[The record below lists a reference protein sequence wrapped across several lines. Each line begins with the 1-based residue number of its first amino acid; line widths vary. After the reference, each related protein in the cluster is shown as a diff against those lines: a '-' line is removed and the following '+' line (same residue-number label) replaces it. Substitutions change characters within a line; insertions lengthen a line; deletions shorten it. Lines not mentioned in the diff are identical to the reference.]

1 MTPTTSTNRKTP
13 AMKTL
18 KTTLRSLLNM
28 FQDICGF
35 ADNLSGVKS
44 ASQVTVRLEKLDE
57 LWENVNDVI
66 LNIETHDDYDEEEDN
81 CSKQRSEFSSKYYD
95 LKSLLLD
102 KVKEFQEP
110 PALNQSTRNLEA
122 ADQATMER
130 VRLPQIVLQTFD
142 GNIDDWLSFR
152 DLYLSLIHRK
162 ADLPEVEKFHY
173 LKGCLAGEAKSL
185 VDPLPITREN
195 YQVAWDSVMKR
206 YNDSKQLKRRQ
217 VQALFKLPKLAKE
230 SATELRSL
238 LEGFE
243 RSMQTLDQLV
253 QPVEYKDL
261 LLLDVLCARLDPITR
276 RSWEELSSTKEQDT
290 IKDLTDF
297 LQRRV
302 KVLAALPTKSSSY
315 KEEPPQQKRA
325 PFRHLSYTTVQRER
339 WGCVACQ
346 EDHPLY
352 QCPRFQRMSIP
363 DRTKVLRDNGLCR
376 NCFRHGHWAV
386 DCSSPYT
393 CRNCRGKHHTLVC
406 SLTPSNGSRNGSPTL
421 RAPAASRSTHSE
433 RPTTQGGTP
442 AQVSSNVTGTKVSS
456 ILLATAVILVE
467 GNNGDSGFKCNF
479 MIEKLAQQLKVQ
491 SNGRLL

>member
-1 MTPTTSTNRKTP
+1 
-13 AMKTL
+13 
-18 KTTLRSLLNM
+18 
-28 FQDICGF
+28 
-35 ADNLSGVKS
+35 
-44 ASQVTVRLEKLDE
+44 
-57 LWENVNDVI
+57 
-66 LNIETHDDYDEEEDN
+66 
-81 CSKQRSEFSSKYYD
+81 
-95 LKSLLLD
+95 
-102 KVKEFQEP
+102 
-110 PALNQSTRNLEA
+110 
-122 ADQATMER
+122 
-130 VRLPQIVLQTFD
+130 
-142 GNIDDWLSFR
+142 
-152 DLYLSLIHRK
+152 
-162 ADLPEVEKFHY
+162 
-173 LKGCLAGEAKSL
+173 
-185 VDPLPITREN
+185 
-195 YQVAWDSVMKR
+195 MKR

-339 WGCVACQ
+339 WGYVACQ

-386 DCSSPYT
+386 DCLSPYT
-393 CRNCRGKHHTLVC
+393 CRNCRGKYHTLVC

-467 GNNGDSGFKCNF
+467 GNNGVRVPARALLDSGSECNF
-479 MIEKLAQQLKVQ
+479 MTEKLAQQLKVQ
-491 SNGRLL
+491 RQRAVVEVCGIGQANMKVTSTIWSRVTGFSRRLEFLLLPKVTANLPTTNVDVTGWEFPEGLKLADPTFFRSEAIDLVLGINNFFLILQYRK